1 MRCDVMVSEGFTVL
15 SGKETEKD
23 ETRNV
28 HVLESIHGRVR
39 HQLSRVFRVDVLV
52 SGDFADAEGG

>member
-1 MRCDVMVSEGFTVL
+1 MVSEGFTVL
-15 SGKETEKD
+15 SAKETEKD